1 MSGTQP
7 TSHALRKVATRAR
20 VTVIV
25 TVLLVLSAFVA
36 ASLVSGGTGER
47 LMLRATFADASPL
60 LEGNDVRLGGVKVG
74 TIATMRIV
82 DGGAEV
88 TIELDKAALPVHEDA
103 RLTIRPVSLLGERYV
118 ELDRGSADAPV
129 LTDGAELGL
138 EQTGSSVDLDQVLN
152 TLDDPTAEGLA
163 ALVGTLGEGL
173 DGNGEAVQRALA
185 ALAPALR
192 DTRGMTRTLEEQN
205 ATLNELVDSLSRVA
219 AGVAADN
226 GTQLDRLVEAST
238 TILGQTRAN
247 EAAFRSMLQQLPGTL
262 RAAIGTL
269 RQLEGTADAAT
280 PTLRAL
286 RPTTGDLEELSAE
299 LLAFAEAADPALAA
313 ANPVLEKADAL
324 VRNAQPVARLLRQQS
339 PAILSDVR
347 SLDPLTRDL
356 VGDFGSVMEFI
367 RGWALATNGRDG
379 LSHYFRAGLV
389 LTEYSVTGLLPG
401 GALPTTKADAQ
412 DAAGRSGRQPRT
424 GGDGTAPKAEGLVP
438 GLLDGVGSV
447 LGGLLSPRTD
457 SAGGVTGLTPRQE
470 AHALDLLLG
479 GS

>member
-7 TSHALRKVATRAR
+7 TSHALRKVASRAR
-20 VTVIV
+20 VGVIV
-25 TVLLVLSAFVA
+25 TVLVILSALVA
-36 ASLVSGGTGER
+36 GSLVSGTAKDK
-47 LMLRATFADASPL
+47 LILRATFADASPL

-82 DGGAEV
+82 EGGAEV

-129 LTDGAELGL
+129 LADGAEIGL
-138 EQTGSSVDLDQVLN
+138 AQTGSSVDLDQVLN

-173 DGNGEAVQRALA
+173 DGNGESVQRALI

-192 DTRGMTRTLEEQN
+192 DTRGMTQTLKEQN
-205 ATLNELVDSLSRVA
+205 ATLNELVDSLSKVA
-219 AGVAADN
+219 AGVADDN
-226 GTQLDRLVEAST
+226 GRQLDRLVDAST

-262 RAAIGTL
+262 RTAIGTL
-269 RQLEGTADAAT
+269 HQLEGTADAAT

-286 RPTTGDLEELSAE
+286 RPTTGDLEDLSDE
-299 LLAFAEAADPALAA
+299 LLAFADAADPALAA
-313 ANPVLEKADAL
+313 ANPVLAKADAL
-324 VRNAQPVARLLRQQS
+324 VQNARPVARLLRQQS
-339 PAILSDVR
+339 PAILSDAR

-356 VGDFGSVMEFI
+356 VGDFTSVMEFI
-367 RGWALATNGRDG
+367 RGWALATNGKDG

-401 GALPTTKADAQ
+401 GVLRTGTAGAPAD
-412 DAAGRSGRQPRT
+412 SGKQPRSD
-424 GGDGTAPKAEGLVP
+424 GGAATPKSEGLVP
-438 GLLDGVGSV
+438 GLLDGVGSI

-457 SAGGVTGLTPRQE
+457 SSGGVTGLTPRQE
-470 AHALDLLLG
+470 ANALDLLLG